1 LRSPVVVERL
11 LRKKPNKQGEKMQ
24 KKLVRAAIALVA
36 VSAIAVAAAP
46 AQAAGVKGI
55 KGGLKIAIMPK
66 AMNIGYF
73 DAWNKGAQTACKE
86 IGARCT
92 YLGPTEATGAAQT
105 QFINKVIQQKYN
117 VLVISAADQN
127 AIIPA
132 LNKAKAAGITVVTSD
147 ADVAS
152 SGASSRVTAILP
164 AASDRIGTAEVDWAA
179 EAAGKTGSVAI
190 LSAAATAANQN
201 AWIAAMGPYLTKT
214 YPNMKWVGGTV
225 EKSVFYG
232 DDDATK
238 STAQFN
244 AILAQYP
251 DVAAIIAPTTV
262 GVKAAA
268 AEKQAKGAKVKVT
281 GLGLPSEMAPY
292 IENGT
297 VEKVGLWNP
306 IDLGYVAV
314 YAAGFANAG
323 SFNGA
328 TGSSFTA
335 GKKKYTV
342 TAGGITYLGDPFTFT
357 KANIATF
364 KKIY

>member
-1 LRSPVVVERL
+1 
-11 LRKKPNKQGEKMQ
+11 MQ
-24 KKLVRAAIALVA
+24 KKFAT
-36 VSAIAVAAAP
+36 VAAAAAIVGALFATSVVAP
-46 AQAAGVKGI
+46 ASAAPSI
-55 KGGLKIAIMPK
+55 KSGLKIAIMPK
-66 AMNIGYF
+66 AVNNGYF
-73 DAWNKGAQTACKE
+73 TAWNKGAQTACKE
-86 IGARCT
+86 IAAKCT
-92 YLGPTEATGAAQT
+92 YLGPTEATGPAQV
-105 QFINKVIQQKYN
+105 QFINKVIQQKYD

-127 AIIPA
+127 AIVPS
-132 LNKAKAAGITVVTSD
+132 LKKAKAAGITVVTSD
-147 ADVAS
+147 ADVAT
-152 SGASSRVTAILP
+152 SGAKSRVTAILP

-179 EAAGKTGSVAI
+179 EATGSKGSVAI

-201 AWIAAMGPYLTKT
+201 AWIAAMGPYLTKK

-268 AEKQAKGAKVKVT
+268 AEKQAKKAAVKVT
-281 GLGLPSEMAPY
+281 GLGLPSEMAPF

-314 YAAGFANAG
+314 YAAGYAKAG
-323 SFNGA
+323 SFKG
-328 TGSSFTA
+328 TVGSSFTA
-335 GKKKYTV
+335 GKTTYKV

>member
-1 LRSPVVVERL
+1 
-11 LRKKPNKQGEKMQ
+11 MQ
-24 KKLVRAAIALVA
+24 KKLTRSLVAIAA
-36 VSAIAVAAAP
+36 VLALAISVVP

-55 KGGLKIAIMPK
+55 KTGLKIAIMPK
-66 AMNIGYF
+66 ALNIGYF
-73 DAWNKGAQTACKE
+73 DAWNKGAQTACNE
-86 IGARCT
+86 IAAKCT
-92 YLGPTEATGAAQT
+92 YLGPTEATGPAQV
-105 QFINKVIQQKYN
+105 QFINKVIQQKYD

-127 AIIPA
+127 AIIPS
-132 LNKAKAAGITVVTSD
+132 LNKAKAAGITIVTSD
-147 ADVAS
+147 ADVAAT
-152 SGASSRVTAILP
+152 GAKSRVTAVLP
-164 AASDRIGTAEVDWAA
+164 AASERIGTAEVDWIA
-179 EAAGKTGSVAI
+179 EATGQKGSIAI

-214 YPNMKWVGGTV
+214 YPNMSWVGGTV

-251 DVAAIIAPTTV
+251 NVAGIIAPTTV

-268 AEKQAKGAKVKVT
+268 AEKQAKKSAVKVT

-292 IENGT
+292 IEDGT

-314 YAAGFANAG
+314 YAAGYAKAG
-323 SFNGA
+323 TFKG
-328 TGSSFTA
+328 TVGSSFIA
-335 GKKKYTV
+335 GKTTYKV